1 MCIRDRLRRDLV
13 RAGYFSDHAIR
24 LYILM
29 RLAAVLVLPVIIYIF
44 SQILLGQIGF
54 YLSFA
59 IIIASLFLAILG
71 PDAYISRRQRLLQRE
86 YRIAFPDL
94 LDMLVVCA
102 DAGLSLNAALA
113 RIQPEVSK
121 QNRAL
126 GVNLMLLGA
135 ETRAGRSM
143 TDALDTFADRV
154 NLDEARA
161 FVILLRQSLELG
173 TDIGDALR
181 VFSNEMRAKRL
192 LRAEE
197 IANKL
202 PIKMTI
208 PLGALI
214 FPVILTVILLPV
226 IIKLASVASTF

>member
-1 MCIRDRLRRDLV
+1 
-13 RAGYFSDHAIR
+13 
-24 LYILM
+24 
-29 RLAAVLVLPVIIYIF
+29 
-44 SQILLGQIGF
+44 
-54 YLSFA
+54 
-59 IIIASLFLAILG
+59 
-71 PDAYISRRQRLLQRE
+71 
-86 YRIAFPDL
+86 

-102 DAGLSLNAALA
+102 DAGLSLNAALG

-126 GVNLMLLGA
+126 GVNLTLLGA

-143 TDALDTFADRV
+143 TDALGTFADRV

-202 PIKMTI
+202 PTKMTI
-208 PLGALI
+208 PLGTLI
-214 FPVILTVILLPV
+214 FPVILAVILLPV
-226 IIKLASVASTF
+226 AIKLASVASMF